1 MFSMGN
7 SQFILG
13 SVGILILLVG
23 VLGGYVLI
31 PAEVVTKEVIKEV
44 TVEVPIEVAGV
55 CTVVEEPNLL
65 DIAVNDFLDEVED
78 EDDLQRCSGNIYDF
92 DEISISR
99 LYDEYS
105 INFNED
111 DYSVDFE
118 IRLKYDEDDVR
129 SCKETYNVNVFY
141 EEDEDPEVN
150 ILT

>member
-1 MFSMGN
+1 MGN

-141 EEDEDPEVN
+141 EEDEDTEVN